1 MPSGGP
7 LPCPG
12 CGSSRSLLLLITFL
26 LDRC

>member
-26 LDRC
+26 LD